1 MKKIALLS
9 SVILLTFAIGCK
21 ENATSKVKAEN
32 VEVAAQ
38 RDANV
43 GNFPVMKFEENEWDF
58 GEIESRAAQ
67 QHVFK
72 FTNTGKAPLVI
83 ANINTTCGCT
93 APEWTREPVAP
104 GASGEIL
111 VKFNGSGQN
120 QVTKRLTVNANTES
134 GKETLTIKAFVKPGA
149 NATPTP
155 VSAAT
160 SGK

>member
-1 MKKIALLS
+1 MRKIALLS
-9 SVILLTFAIGCK
+9 SVLLMTLVIGCK

-38 RDANV
+38 RDANTGV
-43 GNFPVMKFEENEWDF
+43 FPVMTFEETEWDF
-58 GEIESRAAQ
+58 GEIESRAPQ
-67 QHVFK
+67 EHVFK

-104 GASGEIL
+104 GATGEIL

-120 QVTKRLTVNANTES
+120 QVTKTLTANVNTES
-134 GKETLTIKAFVKPGA
+134 GKETFRIKAFVKPA
-149 NATPTP
+149 APTT
-155 VSAAT
+155 AAT
-160 SGK
+160 AGK

>member
-134 GKETLTIKAFVKPGA
+134 GKETLTIKAFVKPA
-149 NATPTP
+149 ATAA
-155 VSAAT
+155 AAT